1 MSLYKIFKKS
11 NAPGTPGLVTTP
23 QEYVFSV
30 CWGRPGSCLLFMLI
44 GKANGG
50 PSTPI
55 ITHTIADT
63 DGEISVKIGD
73 FAMGE
78 SLEINF
84 GVEGITDL
92 DKVAVYV
99 TNKTSNTIVKMNP
112 PANQFKKLSAHDV
125 WMDKITF
132 TTFQ

>member
-1 MSLYKIFKKS
+1 MSFYKIFKRS
-11 NAPGTPGLVTTP
+11 HTAGGPGLAAAP

-30 CWGRPGSCLLFMLI
+30 CWARPGSCLLFMLI

-55 ITHTIADT
+55 ITHTIVDS

-73 FAMGE
+73 FVVGD
-78 SLEINF
+78 SLELSF
-84 GVEGITDL
+84 GIEGITDL

-99 TNKTSNTIVKMNP
+99 TNKTSNTIVKMK
-112 PANQFKKLSAHDV
+112 PAGDQLKKLSGHEV
-125 WMDKITF
+125 WSDKITF
-132 TTFQ
+132 TTF

>member
-1 MSLYKIFKKS
+1 MSLYKIFKKRTR
-11 NAPGTPGLVTTP
+11 PGAPGLVHTP

-30 CWGRPGSCLLFMLI
+30 CWTVPGSCLLFMLV

-73 FAMGE
+73 FPIGE

-92 DKVAVYV
+92 ERVAVYV
-99 TNKTSNTIVKMNP
+99 TNKTSNEIVKMNP
-112 PANQFKKLSAHDV
+112 QADQFKKLPINEP
-125 WMDKITF
+125 WTDKVSF
-132 TTFQ
+132 TTF